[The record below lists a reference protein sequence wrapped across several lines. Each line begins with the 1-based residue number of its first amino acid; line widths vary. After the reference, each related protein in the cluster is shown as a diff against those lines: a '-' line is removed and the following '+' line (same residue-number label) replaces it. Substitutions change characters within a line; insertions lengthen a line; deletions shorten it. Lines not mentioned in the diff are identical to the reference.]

1 MLSSCAA
8 QGIRGGR
15 QEQGIGAPGRRR
27 RPGSDMDLEEFGL
40 DEGPLQDVGA
50 GPAPSRRLS
59 RASQASQALCQ
70 WTSMYSKRV
79 KLVWIV
85 GRSPPHVSLDDLDKD
100 QLNMRVRDWMCDH
113 SFAESFPDVGEI
125 RQCCF
130 GMLLIQYRSSMP
142 TSESPYA
149 LPLEKRIQSGWQN

>member
-8 QGIRGGR
+8 QGIHC
-15 QEQGIGAPGRRR
+15 
-27 RPGSDMDLEEFGL
+27 SDMDLEEFGL
-40 DEGPLQDVGA
+40 ELLDVEAPLRDVGA
-50 GPAPSRRLS
+50 GPAPAPSRRL
-59 RASQASQALCQ
+59 SQASQAMCQ
-70 WTSMYSKRV
+70 WTSMYSKQV

-85 GRSPPHVSLDDLDKD
+85 GGSPPGVSLDDLSRD
-100 QLNMRVRDWMCDH
+100 QMNIRVGDWMCDH
-113 SFAESFPDVGEI
+113 SFAESFPSVAES

-149 LPLEKRIQSGWQN
+149 LPFEKRIQSGWQN